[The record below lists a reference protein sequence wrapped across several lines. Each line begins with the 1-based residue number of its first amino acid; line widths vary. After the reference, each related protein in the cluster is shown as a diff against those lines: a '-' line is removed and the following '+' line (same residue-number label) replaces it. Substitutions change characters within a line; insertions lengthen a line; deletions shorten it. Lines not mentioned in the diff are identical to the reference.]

1 MIYKFLLEK
10 TDNNLQIYIKTGGKH
25 KEDKLYQLQFISV
38 VTIDERLQ
46 KRTCIE
52 DIESISLCKMEE
64 KIEIF

>member
-25 KEDKLYQLQFISV
+25 KEDKLYQLQIISV
-38 VTIDERLQ
+38 ATIDERLQ

>member
-52 DIESISLCKMEE
+52 DMENISLCTMEE
-64 KIEIF
+64 NIEIF